1 MPLYLEF
8 IKFYIM
14 CITEDF
20 MFCASM
26 DFVLERKVFKKRLL
40 IIFPAA
46 ALAVCSHLL
55 IPIPVIAYTGAM
67 LSGLVMF
74 VWYSDLK
81 VVSGFILY
89 FLTFLIQS
97 GLQATFMWIPQNIVA
112 SPFFII
118 PAFLLST
125 GIFYLMVKFL
135 PIKKLYHC
143 LTEQNIILKFLLFN
157 TALLFEIH
165 NIYYKVDSTSY
176 YDKVPLYVAVIL
188 FAIFVNAYS
197 ILTHIKIKNQK
208 TLLDAYNTWLP
219 IVEQLICQIRTIQH
233 NYDNE
238 LQTFKA
244 LPLVHTE
251 VEDLKKAIIDYVR
264 QIIDN
269 NIPMEVSLEEIP
281 NPELRQCI
289 EELNGSIEFS
299 NNKYTVSFN

>member
-20 MFCASM
+20 MFCASI
-26 DFVLERKVFKKRLL
+26 DIVLDRKIFKKRLL
-40 IIFPAA
+40 MIFPAA

-67 LSGLVMF
+67 LSGVVMF
-74 VWYSDLK
+74 VWYTGLK
-81 VVSGFILY
+81 IVSGVILY

-97 GLQATFMWIPQNIVA
+97 GIQATFMWLPQNVVA

-118 PAFLLST
+118 PALLLLVVL
-125 GIFYLMVKFL
+125 FYLMVKFL
-135 PIKKLYHC
+135 PIRKLFYC
-143 LTEQNIILKFLLFN
+143 LTEKNLILKFLFFN
-157 TALLFEIH
+157 TILLFEVH
-165 NIYYKVDSTSY
+165 NIYYKVASTSY
-176 YDKVPLYVAVIL
+176 FDKVPLYIAVIL
-188 FAIFVNAYS
+188 FALFVNVYS
-197 ILTHIKIKNQK
+197 ILTHIKIKHQK
-208 TLLDAYNTWLP
+208 DLLDAYNTWLP

-251 VEDLKKAIIDYVR
+251 IEDLKKAIIDYVR
-264 QIIDN
+264 QIIDS

-281 NPELRQCI
+281 NPELCQCI
-289 EELNGSIEFS
+289 EELNGSIEFN